1 MATTSQ
7 QALVNQIRAEFPIL
21 GRSVRGKR
29 LAYLD
34 NAATTQKPQSV
45 IDATVKFYS
54 NQNANIHRAVH
65 ELSEISTRIYDT
77 VRADFAGFVRAPDVD
92 SVIYTKGCTE
102 SINLVASSWAEPNLE
117 SGDVILVSHME
128 HHANIVPW
136 QVAAERKGATVVT
149 IAITDSGKID
159 LEDIQFKLKEHR
171 VRLVAVKHVCNTL
184 GTVNPV
190 RQIVEMAHSSGALV
204 LVDGAQ
210 ALAHE
215 EVDLT
220 ELDADFYTF
229 SSHKA
234 YGPTGLGFL
243 YGRKSL
249 LKQMRPYQVGGD
261 NIKIVSFEKTSFADL
276 PNKFEPGTP
285 NIAGIAG
292 FAAALEFLQRI
303 EVSNSNSAARV
314 HEQRLLDLATEGLL
328 EIPGVRIIGNAPKK
342 APVISFVCEWGHPHD
357 VGTILDQHGVAVRT
371 GHHCCMPLMKRM
383 AVPATTRASFAVYN
397 DEEDVEQLLVAVR
410 SARNLLWN

>member
-7 QALVNQIRAEFPIL
+7 QQLVNQIRAEFPIL
-21 GRSVRGKR
+21 GRLVRGKR

-34 NAATTQKPQSV
+34 NAATTQKPQEV
-45 IDATVKFYS
+45 IDATTRFYS
-54 NQNANIHRAVH
+54 DQNANIHRAVH
-65 ELSEISTRIYDT
+65 ELSEISTQIFDST
-77 VRADFAGFVRAPDVD
+77 RASFSQYINAPDAD

-117 SGDVILVSHME
+117 PGDVVLVSHME

-136 QVAAERKGATVVT
+136 QVVAERKGATVLP
-149 IAITDSGKID
+149 IAITDTGEID
-159 LEDIQFKLKEHR
+159 LDDYQAKLKQHR

-190 RQIVEMAHSSGALV
+190 HQMVKMAHEAEALI

-215 EVDLT
+215 KIDLA
-220 ELDADFYTF
+220 ELDADFYSF

-234 YGPTGLGFL
+234 YGPTGIGFL
-243 YGRKSL
+243 YGRNSL
-249 LKQMRPYQVGGD
+249 LNKMRPYQVGGD
-261 NIKIVSFEKTSFADL
+261 NIKIVSFEKTTFADV
-276 PNKFEPGTP
+276 PSKFEPGTP

-292 FAAALEFLQRI
+292 FAAALEFLKRI
-303 EVSNSNSAARV
+303 DVQDPDSAARI
-314 HEQRLLDLATEGLL
+314 HEQHLLDLATAGLL
-328 EIPGVRIIGNAPKK
+328 DVPGVRVVGTASSK

-383 AVPATTRASFAVYN
+383 AVLATTRASFAVYN
-397 DEEDVEQLLVAVR
+397 DEQDVEQLVVAVK